1 MTTRRKP
8 LADQI
13 RARAEPDAAPEPKE
27 QTGFFIP
34 TGSTLLNLALSD
46 RTDGGWPVGKIVN
59 PVGDSSSGKTFIALT
74 MLAEAARLERC
85 DGHVLI
91 HDDAEA
97 ASEFDLPGLF
107 GKHAAERIKAP
118 AYNDDDGEKL
128 CSTTTQEFEARVW
141 SRLKAAKPFVYVLD
155 SLDSVSCDEEL
166 ARTDESTEALLAG
179 KAKPGGSYRMEKAKH
194 LSEMLRKIKA
204 RLQHTDSLL
213 MVLSQTRDNID
224 PMSFQTKTRAG
235 GRALKFYSAIELWTA
250 VGKKITAKDRMI
262 GIECRV
268 RVSKNNITGKLR
280 DVQFPIY
287 YSYGIDDTA
296 SCVDW
301 LVKEGVWE
309 VRGTKIVNTLCDHVS
324 RNALVGQIEESGN
337 VPALRRIVGE
347 AWARIEE
354 SLLLKRRA
362 KYE

>member
-1 MTTRRKP
+1 MTTSRRRKP

-13 RARAEPDAAPEPKE
+13 RARAEPDPAPEPQE
-27 QTGFFIP
+27 STSLCIP

-46 RTDGGWPVGKIVN
+46 RVDGGWPVGKIVN

-74 MLAEAARLERC
+74 MLAEAARMDRFIKHE
-85 DGHVLI
+85 LI

-107 GKHAAERIKAP
+107 GKAAAERIKAA
-118 AYNDDDGEKL
+118 AYDDDEKL
-128 CSTTTQEFEARVW
+128 CSTTTQEFEARLW
-141 SRLKAAKPFVYVLD
+141 SRLKAGDPFIYVLD

-250 VGKKITAKDRMI
+250 VGKKLTAKDRMI

-280 DVQFPIY
+280 DVSFPIY

-301 LVKEGVWE
+301 LVKEKEWNT
-309 VRGTKIVNTLCDHVS
+309 RGDKVDGPLGCAG
-324 RNALVGQIEESGN
+324 RNALVRQIEEDGK
-337 VPALRRIVGE
+337 VEELRRIVGE
-347 AWARIEE
+347 AWARIEA

-362 KYE
+362 KYS